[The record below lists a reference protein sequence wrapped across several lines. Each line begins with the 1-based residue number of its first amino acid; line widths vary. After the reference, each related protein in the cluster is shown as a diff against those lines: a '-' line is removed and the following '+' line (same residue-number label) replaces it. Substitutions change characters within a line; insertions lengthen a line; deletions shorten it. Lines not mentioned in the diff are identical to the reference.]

1 MRVSVSVL
9 NVEHVLLV
17 VRCTWRAHRRGAYE
31 AMFAVLFT
39 PVSPLAR
46 LSQYVDALGL
56 RDMYVCDQQN
66 SMPKRRRMMVR
77 R

>member
-39 PVSPLAR
+39 VAAGSA
-46 LSQYVDALGL
+46 AA
-56 RDMYVCDQQN
+56 VC
-66 SMPKRRRMMVR
+66 
-77 R
+77 